1 MAVFTHVL
9 ASDLQTILERFSLG
23 ECLRLEGISAGIENT
38 NYFLDTEKDGHAR
51 SWVLTVFENMNSD
64 ELPFFVDLT
73 RHLAEQGLSVPAP
86 LLDTSG
92 QALFKLHG
100 KDAMIV
106 PCLNG
111 TAKQHIEAGDCFE
124 VGRWLASMHNAVAT
138 FAGKRPLVRDL
149 SWMQSNLR
157 ALQASDIPSSD
168 LAMLEQCITRYAD
181 YRQQLDACP
190 KGTVHGDLFKDNV
203 LFDSGQVS
211 GVIDFYHAC
220 TEGFLFDLAV
230 CANDWVTNAD
240 GSYDQNKMASL
251 IRGYT
256 DVHGWSEQD
265 EQAWPLFLELAALRF
280 WISRLTS
287 KYLAGYQQE
296 SVAGETIK
304 NPDELRGILEQ
315 LLD

>member
-9 ASDLQTILERFSLG
+9 ASDLQVILDRFSLG

-38 NYFLDTEKDGHAR
+38 NYFLDTAKDGKAHF
-51 SWVLTVFENMNSD
+51 WVLTVFENMESK
-64 ELPFFVDLT
+64 ELPFFVALT
-73 RHLAEQGLSVPAP
+73 RHLADQGLSVPAP
-86 LLDTSG
+86 LVDSSG
-92 QALFKLHG
+92 KALFELHG

-111 TAKQHIEAGDCFE
+111 VAKEHIAANDCFE

-138 FAGKRPLVRDL
+138 FKEHRPLVRDL
-149 SWMQSNLR
+149 SWMQDKLS
-157 ALQASDIPSSD
+157 ALQTSDIPHHD
-168 LAMLEQCITRYAD
+168 LSLLEQCIARYSV

-203 LFDSGQVS
+203 LFDGEQVA

-220 TEGFLFDLAV
+220 TEGLLFDLAV
-230 CANDWVTNAD
+230 CANDWVTNSD
-240 GSYDQNKMASL
+240 GSYDPALMSSL
-251 IRGYT
+251 LKGYT
-256 DVHGWSEQD
+256 AEHGWSDQD
-265 EQAWPLFLELAALRF
+265 DQAWPLFLELAALRF
-280 WISRLTS
+280 WISRLAS

-304 NPDELRGILEQ
+304 NPDEMRGILEH
-315 LLD
+315 LLR